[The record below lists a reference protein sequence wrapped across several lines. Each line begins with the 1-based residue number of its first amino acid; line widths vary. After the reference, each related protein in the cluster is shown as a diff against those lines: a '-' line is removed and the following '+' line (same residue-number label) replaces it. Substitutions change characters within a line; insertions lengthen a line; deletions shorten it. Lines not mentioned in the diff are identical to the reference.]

1 MRIETTR
8 RALEL
13 PEPTWKELA
22 DACGSNYMARNQ
34 RPLLLA
40 AFALGARLAME
51 AMDNARGARREAELI
66 ETMKER
72 KDEQ

>member
-40 AFALGARLAME
+40 AVALGARLAME
-51 AMDNARGARREAELI
+51 AMDNTRGRRLEETLLEA
-66 ETMKER
+66 T
-72 KDEQ
+72 DEQ